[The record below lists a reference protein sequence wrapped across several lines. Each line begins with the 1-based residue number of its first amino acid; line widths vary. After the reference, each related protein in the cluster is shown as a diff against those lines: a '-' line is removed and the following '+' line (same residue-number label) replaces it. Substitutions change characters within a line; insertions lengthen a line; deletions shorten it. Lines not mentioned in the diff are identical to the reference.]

1 MQKISPFLWFDGK
14 AEEAAEFY
22 ISVFPNSKIGD
33 ILRNGPDGPGPQGA
47 VLTVAFELDGQKFT
61 ALNGGPHY
69 KFSPATSFVVNC
81 ETQNEVDY
89 YWEKLSAG
97 GKTMQCGWL
106 DDKYGV
112 TWQVV
117 PSVLVKMLQDTDAE
131 KARRVMQTMMQMV
144 KLDIKPLQQAY
155 DGK

>member
-14 AEEAAEFY
+14 AAEAAKFY
-22 ISVFPNSKIGD
+22 SSIFPNSKIGD
-33 ILRNGPDGPGPQGA
+33 ILRNGPDGPAPQGS

-81 ETQNEVDY
+81 ETQDEVDY

-117 PSVLVKMLQDTDAE
+117 PSVLVKMLQDNDAE

>member
-1 MQKISPFLWFDGK
+1 VQKISPFLWFDGK
-14 AEEAAEFY
+14 AEEAAKFY
-22 ISVFPNSKIGD
+22 SSIFPNSKIGD
-33 ILRNGPDGPGPQGA
+33 ILRNGPDGPAPQGS

-81 ETQNEVDY
+81 ETQDEVDY

-117 PSVLVKMLQDTDAE
+117 PSVLVKMLQDNDAE

>member
-81 ETQNEVDY
+81 ETQDEVDY

>member
-14 AEEAAEFY
+14 AEEAAKFY

-33 ILRNGPDGPGPQGA
+33 ILRNGPDGPGPQGS

-81 ETQNEVDY
+81 ETQDEVDY

>member
-14 AEEAAEFY
+14 AEEAAKFY
-22 ISVFPNSKIGD
+22 ISIFPNSKIGD
-33 ILRNGPDGPGPQGA
+33 ILRNGPDGPGPQGS
-47 VLTVAFELDGQKFT
+47 VLTVAFELNGQKFT

-81 ETQNEVDY
+81 ETQDEVDY

-117 PSVLVKMLQDTDAE
+117 PAILVKMLQDKDAE

>member
-1 MQKISPFLWFDGK
+1 VQNISPFLWFDGK
-14 AEEAAEFY
+14 AEEAAKFY
-22 ISVFPNSKIGD
+22 SSIFPNSKIGD
-33 ILRNGPDGPGPQGA
+33 ILRNGPDGPAPQGS

-81 ETQNEVDY
+81 ETQDEVDY

-117 PSVLVKMLQDTDAE
+117 PSVLVKMLQDNDAE

>member
-14 AEEAAEFY
+14 AEEAAKFY
-22 ISVFPNSKIGD
+22 ISIFPNSKIGD
-33 ILRNGPDGPGPQGA
+33 ILRNGPDGPAPQGS

-81 ETQNEVDY
+81 ETQDEVDY

-117 PSVLVKMLQDTDAE
+117 PSVLVKMLQDNDAE

>member
-14 AEEAAEFY
+14 AEEAAKFY
-22 ISVFPNSKIGD
+22 ISIFPNSKIGD
-33 ILRNGPDGPGPQGA
+33 ILRNGPDGPGPQGS

-81 ETQNEVDY
+81 ETQDEVDY

-117 PSVLVKMLQDTDAE
+117 PNILVKMLQDKDAE

-144 KLDIKPLQQAY
+144 KLHIKPLQQAY

>member
-1 MQKISPFLWFDGK
+1 VQKISPFLWFDGK
-14 AEEAAEFY
+14 AEEAAKFY

-33 ILRNGPDGPGPQGA
+33 ILRNGPDGPGPQGS

-81 ETQNEVDY
+81 ETQDEVDY

-117 PSVLVKMLQDTDAE
+117 PSVLVKMLQDKDAE
-131 KARRVMQTMMQMV
+131 KARRVLQTMMQMV

>member
-14 AEEAAEFY
+14 AEEAARFY
-22 ISVFPNSKIGD
+22 ISVFQNSKIGD
-33 ILRNGPDGPGPQGA
+33 ILRNGPDGPGPQGS

-81 ETQNEVDY
+81 ETQDEVDY

>member
-22 ISVFPNSKIGD
+22 VSVFPNSKIGD
-33 ILRNGPDGPGPQGA
+33 ILRNGPDGPGPQGS

-81 ETQNEVDY
+81 ETQDEVDY

-117 PSVLVKMLQDTDAE
+117 PSVLVKMLQDKDAE
-131 KARRVMQTMMQMV
+131 KASRVMQTMMQMV

>member
-1 MQKISPFLWFDGK
+1 VQKISPFLWFDGK

-33 ILRNGPDGPGPQGA
+33 ILRNGPDGPGPQGS
-47 VLTVAFELDGQKFT
+47 VLTVAFELNGQKFT

-81 ETQNEVDY
+81 ETQDEVDY

-117 PSVLVKMLQDTDAE
+117 PAILVKMLQDKDAE

>member
-33 ILRNGPDGPGPQGA
+33 ILRNGPDGPGPQGS
-47 VLTVAFELDGQKFT
+47 VLTVAFELNGQKFT

-81 ETQNEVDY
+81 ETQDEVDY

-117 PSVLVKMLQDTDAE
+117 PSVLVKMLQDNDAE

>member
-14 AEEAAEFY
+14 AEEAAKFY
-22 ISVFPNSKIGD
+22 SSIFPNSKIGD
-33 ILRNGPDGPGPQGA
+33 ILRNGPDGPAPQGS

-117 PSVLVKMLQDTDAE
+117 PSVLVKMLQDNDAE

>member
-1 MQKISPFLWFDGK
+1 VQKISPFLWFDGK

-33 ILRNGPDGPGPQGA
+33 ILRNGPDGPGPQGS
-47 VLTVAFELDGQKFT
+47 VLTVAFELDGQEFT

-81 ETQNEVDY
+81 ETQDEVDY

-117 PSVLVKMLQDTDAE
+117 PSVLVKMLQDKDAE
-131 KARRVMQTMMQMV
+131 KSQRVMKAMMQMD
-144 KLDIKPLQQAY
+144 KMDIAALKRAY
-155 DGK
+155 EGK

>member
-33 ILRNGPDGPGPQGA
+33 ILRNGPDGPGPQGS
-47 VLTVAFELDGQKFT
+47 VLTVAFELNGQKFT

-81 ETQNEVDY
+81 ETQDEVDY

-117 PSVLVKMLQDTDAE
+117 PAILVKMLQDKDAE

>member
-33 ILRNGPDGPGPQGA
+33 ILRNGPDGPAPQGS

-81 ETQNEVDY
+81 ETQDEVDY

-117 PSVLVKMLQDTDAE
+117 PSVLVKMLQDNDAE

>member
-14 AEEAAEFY
+14 AEEAAKFY
-22 ISVFPNSKIGD
+22 SSIFPNSKIGD
-33 ILRNGPDGPGPQGA
+33 ILRNGPDGPAPQGS

-81 ETQNEVDY
+81 ETQDEVDY

-117 PSVLVKMLQDTDAE
+117 PSVLVKMLQDNDAE

>member
-1 MQKISPFLWFDGK
+1 VQKISPFLWFDGK

-33 ILRNGPDGPGPQGA
+33 ILRNGPDGPGPQGS

-81 ETQNEVDY
+81 ETQDEVDY

-117 PSVLVKMLQDTDAE
+117 PSVLVKMLQDKDAE
-131 KARRVMQTMMQMV
+131 KAHRVMQTMMQMV

-155 DGK
+155 DG

>member
-14 AEEAAEFY
+14 AEEAAKFY
-22 ISVFPNSKIGD
+22 ISIFPNSKIGD
-33 ILRNGPDGPGPQGA
+33 ILRNGPDGPAPQGS

-81 ETQNEVDY
+81 ETQDEVDY

-117 PSVLVKMLQDTDAE
+117 PSVLVKMLQDKDAE

>member
-1 MQKISPFLWFDGK
+1 VQKISPFLWFDGK

-81 ETQNEVDY
+81 ETQDEVDY

>member
-1 MQKISPFLWFDGK
+1 VQKISPFLWFDGK

-33 ILRNGPDGPGPQGA
+33 ILRNGPDGPGPEGS

-81 ETQNEVDY
+81 ETQDEVDY

>member
-81 ETQNEVDY
+81 ETQDEVDY

-117 PSVLVKMLQDTDAE
+117 PTILVKMLQDKDAE

>member
-14 AEEAAEFY
+14 AEEAAKFY
-22 ISVFPNSKIGD
+22 TSVFPNSKIGD
-33 ILRNGPDGPGPQGA
+33 ILRNGPDGPGPQGS

-69 KFSPATSFVVNC
+69 QFSPATSFVVNC
-81 ETQNEVDY
+81 ETQDEVDY

-117 PSVLVKMLQDTDAE
+117 PAILVKMLQDKDAE
-131 KARRVMQTMMQMV
+131 KAHRVMQTMMQMV
-144 KLDIKPLQQAY
+144 KLDIKPLQRAY

>member
-33 ILRNGPDGPGPQGA
+33 ILRNGPDGPGPQGS
-47 VLTVAFELDGQKFT
+47 VLTVAFELDGQEFT

-81 ETQNEVDY
+81 ETQDEVDY

-117 PSVLVKMLQDTDAE
+117 PSVLVKMLQDKDAE
-131 KARRVMQTMMQMV
+131 KAHRVMQTMMQMV

>member
-33 ILRNGPDGPGPQGA
+33 ILRNGPDGPGPQGS

-81 ETQNEVDY
+81 ETQDEVDY

-117 PSVLVKMLQDTDAE
+117 PSVLVKMLQDKDAE
-131 KARRVMQTMMQMV
+131 KARRVLQTMMQMV

>member
-22 ISVFPNSKIGD
+22 SSVFPNSKIGD
-33 ILRNGPDGPGPQGA
+33 ILRNGPDGPGPEGS

-81 ETQNEVDY
+81 ETQDEVDY

-117 PSVLVKMLQDTDAE
+117 PSVLVKMLQDKDAE

>member
-14 AEEAAEFY
+14 AEEAARFY
-22 ISVFPNSKIGD
+22 ISVFQNSKIGD
-33 ILRNGPDGPGPQGA
+33 ILRNGPDGPGPQGS

>member
-1 MQKISPFLWFDGK
+1 VQKISPFLWFDGK
-14 AEEAAEFY
+14 AEEAAQFY

-33 ILRNGPDGPGPQGA
+33 ILPTGPDGPGPQGS

-81 ETQNEVDY
+81 ETQDEVDY
-89 YWEKLSAG
+89 YWEKLSAS

-112 TWQVV
+112 TWQIV
-117 PSVLVKMLQDTDAE
+117 PAILVKMLQDKDAE